1 MQAPASCDLLVIG
14 GGVNGAAI
22 ARDAA
27 GRGLKVVLAERD
39 DLASGTSQAS
49 SKLIHGGL
57 RYLEQYEFRLVRE
70 SLAER
75 EVLLRSAP
83 HLVRPMTFLLPW
95 TEGLRPIWMLRLGMA
110 LYDRLGGRNSLPRS
124 KRIRLRRSNLGRGL
138 QNHLTFGFTYSDCW
152 VDDARFV
159 VALARDAAG
168 HGAHVLTRT
177 TVEQLT
183 PDSGGWKAQLRDS
196 GGSHMLSCRL
206 VVNAAGIRVGP
217 VAASAGINKPPAV
230 RLVKGSHIVVPRVH
244 AGEHA
249 LILQNSDDRV
259 VFVLPFED
267 RFSLIGTTDT
277 PIEDPSREHVV
288 DDDEVD
294 YLLSAVRPYLKQALG
309 PDDVVWSFAGT
320 RPLKDDGDD
329 NPSAVSRDY
338 ALDLAVRDGAAIL
351 NVIGGKITTSRK
363 LAEAVME
370 RLAPLITLGK
380 TWTASAILPGGD
392 IESLD
397 ALIGE
402 LQSAR
407 PELSPRWL
415 TGIARRHGGLAHE
428 ILGDA
433 LISDDLGHHFGAGLT
448 EREIAWMIENEW
460 ARTAEDILWRRT
472 KTGLLMTPDQ
482 RQAVDVRFKSPTK

>member
-1 MQAPASCDLLVIG
+1 MDCPESCDLLVIG

-57 RYLEQYEFRLVRE
+57 RYLEHYEFRLVRE

-75 EVLLRSAP
+75 EVLLRAAP

-95 TEGLRPIWMLRLGMA
+95 TEGLRPIWMLRLGLA
-110 LYDRLGGRNSLPRS
+110 LYDRLGGRTSLPRS

-138 QNHLTFGFTYSDCW
+138 QNGLTFGFTYSDCW

-159 VALARDAAG
+159 VALARDAASR
-168 HGAHVLTRT
+168 GATVLTRT
-177 TVEQLT
+177 AVEHLT
-183 PDSGGWKAQLRDS
+183 PEGGGWKVALRDS
-196 GGSHMLSCRL
+196 AGTHTLRCRIA
-206 VVNAAGIRVGP
+206 VNATGIRVGQ
-217 VAASAGINKPPAV
+217 VAASAGINKPPSV
-230 RLVKGSHIVVPRVH
+230 QLVKGSHIVVPRVH
-244 AGEHA
+244 AGDHA

-259 VFVLPFED
+259 IFVLPFED

-277 PIEDPSREHVV
+277 PIDSPEREHVV
-288 DDDEVD
+288 DETEID
-294 YLLSAVRPYLKQALG
+294 YLLSAVRPYLKQPLG

-380 TWTASAILPGGD
+380 PWTATARLPGGD

-397 ALIGE
+397 TLIGE
-402 LQSAR
+402 LQSAH
-407 PELSPRWL
+407 PEISGRWL
-415 TGIARRHGGLAHE
+415 TNLARRHGSLASAV
-428 ILGDA
+428 LGTA
-433 LISDDLGHHFGAGLT
+433 QRADDLGEDFGGGLT
-448 EREIAWMIENEW
+448 EREVAWMLEHEW
-460 ARTAEDILWRRT
+460 AATAEDILWRRS
-472 KTGLLMTPDQ
+472 KAGLLMTPQ
-482 RQAVDVRFKSPTK
+482 QQETLARRVGR